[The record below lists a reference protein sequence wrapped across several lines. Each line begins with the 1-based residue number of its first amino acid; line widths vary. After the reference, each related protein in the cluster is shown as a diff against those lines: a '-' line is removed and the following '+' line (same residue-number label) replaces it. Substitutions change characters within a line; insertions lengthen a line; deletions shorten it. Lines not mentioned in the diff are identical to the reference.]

1 MNIFYYL
8 PILFIIMK
16 LEVFDDKSSLVHF
29 FCGILSYFCI
39 FVFIIFIFYEIIE
52 HIYKAGKEK
61 PANFLGDIVEFLF
74 GLGLVALLDKS
85 LSIL

>member
-1 MNIFYYL
+1 
-8 PILFIIMK
+8 MK
-16 LEVFDDKSSLVHF
+16 LEVFDDKSSFIHLI
-29 FCGILSYFCI
+29 CGVLSYFWL